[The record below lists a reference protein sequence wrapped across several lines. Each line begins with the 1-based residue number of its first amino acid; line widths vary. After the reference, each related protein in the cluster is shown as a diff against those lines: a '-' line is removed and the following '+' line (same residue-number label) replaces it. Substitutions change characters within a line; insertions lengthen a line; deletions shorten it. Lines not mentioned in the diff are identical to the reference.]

1 MIVLD
6 AFAVEAFFTGEV
18 AAPIVRDVLVSGEQ
32 IVVSAIN
39 LAEVADRMM
48 RVHGLTR
55 LDLEQDLLTL
65 GVTISEVDPPTAL
78 DAAALRAQHY
88 HRARRSISISDCC
101 AAAVTLDRD
110 AVLATS
116 DPALLA
122 MVHAEGGRWMAL
134 PDSNGETWS
143 PEPPR

>member
-78 DAAALRAQHY
+78 DAAALRANLIEFL
-88 HRARRSISISDCC
+88 AEIAPVAEEVGVLLSIHPD
-101 AAAVTLDRD
+101 
-110 AVLATS
+110 
-116 DPALLA
+116 DPPFPLL
-122 MVHAEGGRWMAL
+122 GL
-134 PDSNGETWS
+134 PRVGAG
-143 PEPPR
+143 